1 MVNLNS
7 LVQRLSSFYVVKHAK
22 VTLAPTCFEL
32 RNLKIK
38 IVLKFYEEVEI
49 PKSVVIWL
57 KKF

>member
-7 LVQRLSSFYVVKHAK
+7 LVQRLSSFYVVKHPK

-32 RNLKIK
+32 RHLKIK

-49 PKSVVIWL
+49 PKSMVI
-57 KKF
+57 